1 MEKIIS
7 KNLHDKLTKIAN
19 DSLLIET
26 LETRNRDHLDFHE
39 VSVLGLLDA
48 LNKAYELGKV
58 DARKELN
65 KNENNMWYLS

>member
-1 MEKIIS
+1 
-7 KNLHDKLTKIAN
+7 
-19 DSLLIET
+19 
-26 LETRNRDHLDFHE
+26 
-39 VSVLGLLDA
+39 LLDA

>member
-1 MEKIIS
+1 MKKIFS
-7 KNLHDKLTKIAN
+7 KKLLGKLTKIAN
-19 DSLLIET
+19 DSLFIET

-39 VSVLGLLDA
+39 VSVWGLLDA

-65 KNENNMWYLS
+65 KNENNM

>member
-19 DSLLIET
+19 DCLFIET

-39 VSVLGLLDA
+39 VSVWGLLDA

-65 KNENNMWYLS
+65 KNENNM